1 MVEPEDLL
9 GKADAL
15 MARHRPARA
24 GAEPYG
30 AIPVLEEVVELPAE
44 GDDLPVLT
52 ELVEPDMVETEP
64 VQPIQ
69 PEHWPVAPVLIEPA
83 LVEPEPV
90 PPGLPQ
96 EDQSEALAASI
107 RASLLA
113 ALQPEIDTLIEE
125 RLKVSLE
132 PLVVKLFEDLRGDLQ
147 AIARGT
153 LSDAIHT
160 AVERELERRKTG
172 D

>member
-1 MVEPEDLL
+1 MDEPEDLL

-24 GAEPYG
+24 GAESYG
-30 AIPVLEEVVELPAE
+30 AIPLLEDVVEPPAE

-52 ELVEPDMVETEP
+52 ELVEIDQIEPDAR
-64 VQPIQ
+64 Q
-69 PEHWPVAPVLIEPA
+69 PEPP
-83 LVEPEPV
+83 PE
-90 PPGLPQ
+90 
-96 EDQSEALAASI
+96 DLAESLH
-107 RASLLA
+107 ASLLA
-113 ALQPEIDTLIEE
+113 ALQPEIDSLIEE

-132 PLVVKLFEDLRGDLQ
+132 PLVEKLFEDLRGDLQ

-160 AVERELERRKTG
+160 AVEREIERRKTSG
-172 D
+172 S